1 MSLTLQE
8 VKAGLLDA
16 IKALGLADDVRLFPL
31 NKIKDEKF
39 LDFISDLRAKAVL
52 LVQKN
57 FSDRQGKRTVYFSA
71 IICYTDPKGE
81 GDAELDPAVEKF
93 FRELIGADIL
103 RDSVWVMP
111 EAECANVGSDP
122 QRAIAEIVFQVAY
135 ELDKAVTA

>member
-93 FRELIGADIL
+93 FNELIGADIL

-111 EAECANVGSDP
+111 EAECANVGNDP

-135 ELDKAVTA
+135 ELDKAVSS

>member
-8 VKAGLLDA
+8 VKAGLLSA
-16 IKALGLADDVRLFPL
+16 IQALGIAEDVRPFPL

-93 FRELIGADIL
+93 FNELIGADIL

-111 EAECANVGSDP
+111 EAECANVGNDP

-135 ELDKAVTA
+135 ELDKAVTS